1 MKIYFF
7 DFNVEDLKGFTEV
20 FSVIPY
26 VNDTIY
32 TKIIEHVG
40 IWNEGLFSKLRYHS
54 NHTKVNSIEEC
65 DIAVIPF
72 KFNNVD
78 ERIKQNCTNAL
89 KHNKRVVAFY
99 NDDDAETYNLPNNLV
114 LFRTSLYKSKQL
126 SNEKSLPTLIPDQF
140 PSYIDL
146 PDKAEN
152 TTVAFCGFV
161 GNNRL
166 QIIEKFKSLYNNTN
180 MVYNSMF
187 WPQTDSKHKTK
198 GLFYNNLLSS
208 SFSLCIRGLGNFS
221 YRFYEALSFGR
232 IPVLINTDCVL
243 PFENVIDWSKHIIS
257 VNENQMSLL
266 PDLISSCN
274 ISPASNRKL
283 WQTFFSAE
291 GYYKNFNL
299 EL

>member
-7 DFNVEDLKGFTEV
+7 DFNVEDLRGFTEV

-26 VNDTIY
+26 VSDPIY
-32 TKIIEHVG
+32 TKILEHVG
-40 IWNEGLFSKLRYHS
+40 IWNEGLFSKLRYNS
-54 NHTKVNSIEEC
+54 NHTKAKSLEEC
-65 DIAVIPF
+65 DIAVIPL
-72 KFNNVD
+72 KFNITD
-78 ERIKQNCTNAL
+78 ERIEQNCKNAL
-89 KHNKRVVAFY
+89 KYNKKVVTFY

-114 LFRTSLYKSKQL
+114 LLRTSLYKSKQL
-126 SNEKSLPTLIPDQF
+126 PNEKSLPTLIPDQF

-152 TTVAFCGFV
+152 KTIVFCGFV

-166 QIIEKFKSLYNNTN
+166 EIIEKIKSTYENTN
-180 MVYNSMF
+180 LIYNSMF
-187 WPQTDSKHKTK
+187 WPQTNSKHKTK
-198 GLFYNNLLSS
+198 TLFYNNLLSG
-208 SFSLCIRGLGNFS
+208 SFALCIRGLGNFS

-243 PFENVIDWSKHIIS
+243 PFENTIEWSKHIIS
-257 VNENQMSLL
+257 VNENQIHLL
-266 PDLISSCN
+266 PDLISGCN

-291 GYYKNFNL
+291 GYNNNFIL
-299 EL
+299 EI